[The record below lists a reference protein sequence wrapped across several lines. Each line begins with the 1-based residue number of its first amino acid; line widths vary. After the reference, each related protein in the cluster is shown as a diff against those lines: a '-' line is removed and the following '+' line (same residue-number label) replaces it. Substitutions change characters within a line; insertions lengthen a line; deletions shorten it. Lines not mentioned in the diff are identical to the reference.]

1 MVAYKNILYCTDY
14 SEDADLAFI
23 HAVQFAQR
31 YESKLHV
38 LHILDTIHRYTPYET
53 SEPVE
58 DENKGWIASPELV
71 EKITTK
77 VRERYQPRLGGLS
90 DVTWTVIPGVPFVEI
105 LRFARENGV
114 DLIVMGSAG
123 ESEQDQTSFLSTVA
137 NVSRRAPC
145 HVMAIRNPRSGT
157 LCRPERSPQ
166 DGEKNYC
173 R

>member
-31 YESKLHV
+31 YQSRLHV
-38 LHILDTIHRYTPYET
+38 LHVLDTIHRYSPHET
-53 SEPVE
+53 SEPAE
-58 DENKGWIASPELV
+58 EQEKDWIVSPELIDKV
-71 EKITTK
+71 KTK
-77 VRERYQPRLGGLS
+77 VIDRYQPRLEGVS
-90 DVTWTVIPGVPFVEI
+90 DVGWTVIPGVPFVEI
-105 LRFARENGV
+105 LRYARENDI

-145 HVMAIRNPRSGT
+145 HVMAIRNPEKRYT
-157 LCRPERSPQ
+157 L
-166 DGEKNYC
+166 
-173 R
+173 